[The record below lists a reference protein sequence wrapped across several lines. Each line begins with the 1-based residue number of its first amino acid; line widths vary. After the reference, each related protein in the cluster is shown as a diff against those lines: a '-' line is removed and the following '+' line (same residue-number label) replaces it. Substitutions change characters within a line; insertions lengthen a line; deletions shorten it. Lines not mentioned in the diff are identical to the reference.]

1 MEHLF
6 NIGDK
11 VQTSL
16 GTTGVVEVLDTD
28 KDGQLVVFVRWKSG
42 ALGTYTKEDINRY
55 GIKKVQ

>member
-16 GTTGVVEVLDTD
+16 GATGVVEVLSTD
-28 KDGQLVVFVRWKSG
+28 KDGQPVVYVRWKSG
-42 ALGTYTKEDINRY
+42 ALGTYTKEDIKRY
-55 GIKKVQ
+55 GIKKAQ